1 MKIGEIRV
9 KFFEISSLMTI
20 FSAKGIDNTELNCLI
35 LDNFE
40 ILEKENNKIQKTI
53 NPRLIELENI
63 IQEKGKEVNAQHD
76 DSILLLSLDEQKEYK
91 ILQAKLQKDFEI
103 ERKIS
108 LVEIKESIVR
118 STKGI
123 PMNSLITLKFFSQP
137 NNWKQMKTKKENN
150 GSIDDPKSPDSG
162 GATFPPSK

>member
-1 MKIGEIRV
+1 MKIGDIRV
-9 KFFEISSLMTI
+9 KFFEIRNLMTI

-63 IQEKGKEVNAQHD
+63 IQEKGKKVNAQYD

-91 ILQAKLQKDFEI
+91 ILNAKLQKDFEI

-137 NNWKQMKTKKENN
+137 NNWKKMKKE
-150 GSIDDPKSPDSG
+150 DDPKDTSPDSG